1 MVQCALNESILQV
14 LNVIKLGV
22 CLYRIV
28 VVVVVVVV
36 SDSYQLSLPVRVF
49 TC

>member
-28 VVVVVVVV
+28 VIY
-36 SDSYQLSLPVRVF
+36 DSYQLSLPVSVF

>member
-1 MVQCALNESILQV
+1 MVHCALNESILQV
-14 LNVIKLGV
+14 LNVIKLGI
-22 CLYRIV
+22 CLYRI

-36 SDSYQLSLPVRVF
+36 SDSYQLSLPVRMF